1 MKALPL
7 QKATIDIQFRSNEDI
22 RKILNDVRHQL
33 EKDFV
38 RISGSS
44 AGHRYVIEKGIKED
58 VSIQEINGNTCV
70 VIQSKIN
77 KG

>member
-7 QKATIDIQFRSNEDI
+7 QKATIEIQFRSREDI
-22 RKILNDVRHQL
+22 RKILNDVRNQL
-33 EKDFV
+33 EKEFV

-70 VIQSKIN
+70 VIQSKMN
-77 KG
+77 KP